1 MDNGIKILDFNGK
14 KIGTIP
20 VKGEVWF
27 DCDDLANVFG
37 FSLLYDA
44 NELPKTMV
52 RSRVGQGIDGFYTII
67 SREGVEKI
75 LNDNGGELMLKEF
88 LRFIDKELNS
98 KKEEDNNMENLVI
111 MKNQQAVTSSLQVAE
126 TFEKNHQHV
135 LEAIDN
141 LTVENPTVK
150 NMFMEDEYTNSRGRK
165 YRQIIMTRDGFTL
178 LAMGF
183 TGSKAMQFKL
193 KYIDAFNQMED
204 YIRNESKYAQPEYRL
219 PQTYL
224 EALQDLTSA
233 VEENERLNNKIELD
247 APKVKYTEEV
257 LDSDLLVTIT
267 SIAKMFGRDAQ
278 WLNRYLHEKGIIY
291 KQGNLW
297 HLYKPYQNKGY
308 AQVST
313 GNNHGFCYENTKWT
327 TKGKKFICDL
337 LYADGYYPASVY
349 SQMSE
354 EEVKKMFK

>member
-111 MKNQQAVTSSLQVAE
+111 MKNQQAVTTSLQVAE
-126 TFEKNHQHV
+126 TFDKQHGHI
-135 LEAIDN
+135 LRD
-141 LTVENPTVK
+141 VENLKKDVS
-150 NMFMEDEYTNSRGRK
+150 NFGEMFLEGSEPDSYGRDRK
-165 YRQIIMTRDGFTL
+165 VIYMNRDGFTI

-313 GNNHGFCYENTKWT
+313 GNNHGFYYENTKWT